1 MQKESTAAPFI
12 HPDSRFKTTPATIIA
27 LVVLIGSGVAAW
39 TWARADIA
47 AEQKTNAGQDVQLF
61 TLDTRVRSLEAAQT
75 DIAVMKNDVQWIRR
89 SIERQ
94 QKEAR

>member
-1 MQKESTAAPFI
+1 MSERTATPFI
-12 HPDSRFKTTPATIIA
+12 HPDGRVKTTVGTVIA
-27 LVVLIGSGVAAW
+27 IVVVTAAGVAAW

-47 AEQKTNAGQDVQLF
+47 AEQRTNAGQETQIHAI
-61 TLDTRVRSLEAAQT
+61 DTRVRALEAAQT